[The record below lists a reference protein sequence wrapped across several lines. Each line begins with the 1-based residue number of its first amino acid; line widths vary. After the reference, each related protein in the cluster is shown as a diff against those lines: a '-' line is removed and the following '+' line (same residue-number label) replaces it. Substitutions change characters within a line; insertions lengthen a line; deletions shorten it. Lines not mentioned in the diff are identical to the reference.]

1 MPMLNRHILSLIF
14 CCFGLFLIVYSAYS
28 LGDFSEYGAAFMPS
42 IIGGGMIIFSL
53 IDIFSRDQ
61 ESDIPLVSWHEI
73 KFVLLIIGIIL
84 FYVFASDYLG
94 FILTGLII
102 TAPLM
107 MKYAITKP
115 IYSFI
120 ISASV
125 VLGVYYLFTA
135 VLLVPL
141 PQLFS

>member
-1 MPMLNRHILSLIF
+1 MLNRHIISLIML
-14 CCFGLFLIVYSAYS
+14 CFGFFLIGYSTYS

-42 IIGGGMIIFSL
+42 VVGGGIIIFSL
-53 IDIFSRDQ
+53 ADMMSRKNED
-61 ESDIPLVSWHEI
+61 DVPLVTWHEI
-73 KFVLLIIGIIL
+73 KFVLIVSGLIIFYIL
-84 FYVFASDYLG
+84 FVDYLG

-107 MKYAITKP
+107 MKYARAKAA
-115 IYSFI
+115 YSFI
-120 ISASV
+120 ISLGV
-125 VLGVYYLFTA
+125 VVGVYYLFTA

>member
-1 MPMLNRHILSLIF
+1 MLNRHIVSLVMLF
-14 CCFGLFLIVYSAYS
+14 FGVFLIGYSTYS

-42 IIGGGMIIFSL
+42 VVGGGIIIFSL
-53 IDIFSRDQ
+53 TDMLSHKK
-61 ESDIPLVSWHEI
+61 EEDIPLVTWHEI
-73 KFVLLIIGIIL
+73 KYVIMIAGLIIFYIL
-84 FYVFASDYLG
+84 GVDYLG

-107 MKYAITKP
+107 MKYARTKAV
-115 IYSFI
+115 YSFI
-120 ISASV
+120 ISLV
-125 VLGVYYLFTA
+125 VVVGVYYLFTA

>member
-1 MPMLNRHILSLIF
+1 MLNRHIISLVMF
-14 CCFGLFLIVYSAYS
+14 FFGLFLIGYSTYS

-42 IIGGGMIIFSL
+42 VVGGGIIIFSL
-53 IDIFSRDQ
+53 TDMLSHKNED
-61 ESDIPLVSWHEI
+61 DTPLVTWHEI
-73 KFVLLIIGIIL
+73 KFVLIVSGLIVFYIL
-84 FYVFASDYLG
+84 CVDYLG

-107 MKYAITKP
+107 MKYARAKP

-120 ISASV
+120 TSLGV
-125 VLGVYYLFTA
+125 VVGVYYLFTA

-141 PQLFS
+141 PQFFS

>member
-28 LGDFSEYGAAFMPS
+28 LGDFNEYGAAFMPS

-61 ESDIPLVSWHEI
+61 ESDILFVLWHKI
-73 KFVLLIIGIIL
+73 KFILLIIAIFL

-107 MKYAITKP
+107 MKYATTKP

>member
-1 MPMLNRHILSLIF
+1 MPMLNRHIISLIMLF
-14 CCFGLFLIVYSAYS
+14 FGFFLIGYSSYS

-42 IIGGGMIIFSL
+42 VVGGGIIIFSL
-53 IDIFSRDQ
+53 ADMMSRKNED
-61 ESDIPLVSWHEI
+61 DVPLVTWHEI
-73 KFVLLIIGIIL
+73 KFVLIVSGLIIFYIL
-84 FYVFASDYLG
+84 FVDYLG

-107 MKYAITKP
+107 MKYARAKAA
-115 IYSFI
+115 YSFI
-120 ISASV
+120 ISLGV
-125 VLGVYYLFTA
+125 VVGVYYLFTA

>member
-1 MPMLNRHILSLIF
+1 MLNRHIVSLLMF
-14 CCFGLFLIVYSAYS
+14 FFGIFLIGYSSYS

-42 IIGGGMIIFSL
+42 VVGAGIIIFSL
-53 IDIFSRDQ
+53 TDMLSRKNED
-61 ESDIPLVSWHEI
+61 DVPLVTWHEI
-73 KFVLLIIGIIL
+73 KFVLIVSALIL
-84 FYVFASDYLG
+84 FYILFVDYLG

-107 MKYAITKP
+107 MKYARAKAA
-115 IYSFI
+115 YSFI
-120 ISASV
+120 ISLGV
-125 VLGVYYLFTA
+125 VIGVYYLFTT

>member
-1 MPMLNRHILSLIF
+1 MLNRHIVSLVMLF
-14 CCFGLFLIVYSAYS
+14 FGAFLIAYSTYS

-42 IIGGGMIIFSL
+42 VVGGGIIFFSL
-53 IDIFSRDQ
+53 TDMLSNKKEEDV
-61 ESDIPLVSWHEI
+61 PLVTWHEI
-73 KFVLLIIGIIL
+73 KNVIIITGLIIFYIL
-84 FYVFASDYLG
+84 FVDYLG

-107 MKYAITKP
+107 MKYAKTKA

-120 ISASV
+120 ISFGV
-125 VLGVYYLFTA
+125 VVGVYYLFTT

-141 PQLFS
+141 PQLLS

>member
-42 IIGGGMIIFSL
+42 IIGGGMIIFS
-53 IDIFSRDQ
+53 RDQ

-84 FYVFASDYLG
+84 FYVLASDYLG

-107 MKYAITKP
+107 MKYATTKP